1 MNQNNLT
8 TLERIAFNYALL
20 NDETDSAALAK
31 YILLAKNG
39 FRELAIHVGMN
50 IKSSELKINKENMSV
65 ILPDDYQKFLKVGLC
80 INGHVLLLTYDP
92 TICIEKH
99 IPNYCGD
106 KTDSA
111 YMASLE
117 DRLGK
122 SYILQAKYAQP
133 TKFYY
138 TIDMDNINGEFIM
151 VAADKDEKVCS
162 LTIPETTVVG
172 EDHSITEAG
181 DCMID
186 INACNNGACPPM
198 TDEQRFMN
206 DCQCLVQGIVPEYYY
221 DRYAYS
227 SHTYDNNQYVGRN
240 LWLPAG
246 YKDIGLFRIDTK
258 NNVMYLDS
266 MCYDAD
272 AIVLEYQSNGV
283 SNEKT
288 YITEDLVN
296 PITAYIRYQLSM
308 NPNSKIAIGMAK
320 AEWDQQYNLYKKAKI
335 SIPLATVAQTIRK
348 EVFQTNLRR

>member
-50 IKSSELKINKENMSV
+50 IKSSELKINKDNMSV

-106 KTDSA
+106 TTDLEYLKTTGRTSGTL
-111 YMASLE
+111 YNISVGYE
-117 DRLGK
+117 E
-122 SYILQAKYAQP
+122 P
-133 TKFYY
+133 VTFYY
-138 TIDMDNINGEFIM
+138 TTDITKIDQETILVSSSEDQR
-151 VAADKDEKVCS
+151 VCS
-162 LTIPETTVVG
+162 LTVPKTYIIGDLYSVTEVG
-172 EDHSITEAG
+172 TCVIGNDNSDG
-181 DCMID
+181 S
-186 INACNNGACPPM
+186 CPPM
-198 TDEQRFMN
+198 TDEQRFIN

-246 YKDIGLFRIDTK
+246 YKNIGLFRIDTK